1 MNRRPPE
8 PAVVLGTT
16 FNRARSVLVSL
27 PMTFSTLSLDPS
39 LKLTMISSAPSMTWL
54 FVTMRPSLPSTTKP
68 EPCAV
73 TFRSDGERLPLR
85 LKKSSKNSSNGAPF
99 GTFGSGAPSAPFR
112 FWLVEMLTTAS
123 MSFSAIGATLAGPP
137 FVCVAAGADRSTSA
151 LEASTAASAA
161 ARDRAWRAADFTA
174 TRIVSGVCGCA
185 GPLMAYLLPLH

>member
-1 MNRRPPE
+1 LRIRVAGGAALRQVVDQDVEDPLGAAE
-8 PAVVLGTT
+8 VLRGEAEVELGLPALRG
-16 FNRARSVLVSL
+16 SVAIC
-27 PMTFSTLSLDPS
+27 T
-39 LKLTMISSAPSMTWL
+39 
-54 FVTMRPSLPSTTKP
+54 
-68 EPCAV
+68 
-73 TFRSDGERLPLR
+73 SDGERLPLR

-112 FWLVEMLTTAS
+112 FWLVEILTTAS

-137 FVCVAAGADRSTSA
+137 FVCVAAGADNSTSA

-185 GPLMAYLLPLH
+185 GPLMACLLPLH